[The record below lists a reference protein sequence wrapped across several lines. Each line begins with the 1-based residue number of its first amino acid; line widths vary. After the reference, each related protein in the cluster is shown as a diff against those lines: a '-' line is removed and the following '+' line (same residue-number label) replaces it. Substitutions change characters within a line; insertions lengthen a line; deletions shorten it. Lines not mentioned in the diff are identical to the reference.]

1 MAYGNL
7 GFFTPKNIN
16 KLIPKKYPLK
26 YKSSWELYFMN
37 FLDSNPNIINWGYE
51 TIKIPY
57 YNPFKKK
64 TSYYY
69 PDFFVKY
76 MDKNGNLHHELIEIK
91 PSTEFIKESAR
102 TRSQKLSC
110 ILNEH
115 KWNEAKKW
123 CEKRN
128 IFFRVISEKDIFI

>member
-1 MAYGNL
+1 MASGNS

-16 KLIPKKYPLK
+16 KLIPKRYPIK

-37 FLDSNPNIINWGYE
+37 FLDKNSSIINWGYE
-51 TIKIPY
+51 IVKIPY
-57 YNPFKKK
+57 YHPFKKK

-69 PDFFVKY
+69 PDFFIKY
-76 MDKNGNLHHELIEIK
+76 QDRNGKIHHELIEIK
-91 PSTEFIKESAR
+91 PSTEFIKESAKTR
-102 TRSQKLSC
+102 TQKLSC
-110 ILNEH
+110 ILNEY

-128 IFFRVISEKDIFI
+128 IIFRIISEKDIFI